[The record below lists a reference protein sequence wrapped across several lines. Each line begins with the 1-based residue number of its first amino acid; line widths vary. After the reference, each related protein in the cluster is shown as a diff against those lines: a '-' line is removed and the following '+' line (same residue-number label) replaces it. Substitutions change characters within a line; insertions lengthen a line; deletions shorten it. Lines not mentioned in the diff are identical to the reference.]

1 MPRYTDDDTFLLAGG
16 DELVPALNLAAD
28 GGWEPDSTT
37 ASVDGTPC
45 VIRRFRP
52 RIEESFARIEQ
63 CAPTAGGAPFW
74 RMTSRDNV
82 TSTFGRTSDG
92 RIADTGRPE
101 PGQRVAEWLL
111 QEVRDDRGNITVYEY
126 KSEDLAGV
134 DPGSVYERNRLD
146 VTPTGRYLKRVRYG
160 NLTPDSAAKTC
171 FLVVFDYG
179 EHDDT
184 PACYPTTAQPT
195 SPPWRPLAS
204 RQATKEGSYRSENHS
219 EVS

>member
-1 MPRYTDDDTFLLAGG
+1 
-16 DELVPALNLAAD
+16 
-28 GGWEPDSTT
+28 
-37 ASVDGTPC
+37 
-45 VIRRFRP
+45 
-52 RIEESFARIEQ
+52 
-63 CAPTAGGAPFW
+63 
-74 RMTSRDNV
+74 MTSRDNV

-160 NLTPDSAAKTC
+160 NQRPTPRRRPVSSSCSTTASTMN
-171 FLVVFDYG
+171 
-179 EHDDT
+179 T
-184 PACYPTTAQPT
+184 PAGYPDDRTTNIT
-195 SPPWRPLAS
+195 TLATPCLPAS
-204 RQATKEGSYRSENHS
+204 HQKRGLLSERESS